1 MECFL
6 ASVGGP
12 PPSARA
18 PRRCLGGW
26 YAYGWRVA
34 DVGSALRDG
43 CPANVSGVWLT
54 KASIAHRWREG
65 ALRTVCRMRMPRLS
79 ALVGV
84 GVLEGCALQCHG
96 IWFNS
101 HLIPFSE
108 VGGTAHTVRLVGSSS
123 ACHCARR
130 WETSAGLWWHMLHC
144 HARAFKF
151 GWRDEHSCGA
161 VGCAWALARARQAF
175 SARVGAMLLRTARAA
190 VARTQ
195 MRGVGS
201 WLQLAEAAATQ

>member
-1 MECFL
+1 MSTVFGCLCRRRVLLRFVGALSPEKHARHDF
-6 ASVGGP
+6 ASRFWMCRSAWSVSWLRSP

-34 DVGSALRDG
+34 DVCSALRDG

-84 GVLEGCALQCHG
+84 GVLEGYALQCHG

-144 HARAFKF
+144 LSHAGSGVYKSFQIRVACRA
-151 GWRDEHSCGA
+151 
-161 VGCAWALARARQAF
+161 
-175 SARVGAMLLRTARAA
+175 
-190 VARTQ
+190 
-195 MRGVGS
+195 
-201 WLQLAEAAATQ
+201 